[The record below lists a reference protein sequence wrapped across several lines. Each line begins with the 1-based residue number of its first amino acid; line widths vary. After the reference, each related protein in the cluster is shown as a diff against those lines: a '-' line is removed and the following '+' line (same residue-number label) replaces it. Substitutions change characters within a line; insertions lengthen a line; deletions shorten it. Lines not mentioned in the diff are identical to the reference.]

1 MVNAGSGVIVLA
13 RILLSKIRY
22 RRVAGKRISCAVR
35 SLAIGLGLC
44 GYLLFNCMAAYGES
58 DRNAI
63 PVCDKT
69 ESLDRNQET
78 TEELSLYATSALLM
92 DADSGR
98 VLYEK
103 NGREQRANASTTKIM
118 TCILAL
124 EYGNPEDIVTF
135 STNAARQPDVQMNA
149 GEGEQYYLKD
159 LLYALMLESHNDVA
173 VAIAEHIAGSVE
185 QFADDMNEKAGEIG
199 AYDTHFV
206 TPNGLDAEEH
216 YTTAYDLAR
225 IACYA
230 IQNDAFLEIIQTPA
244 HTFSEINGKRSV
256 GVVNRDAFLTQYDG
270 AIGIKTGFTGNAG
283 YCFVGAARRNGI
295 TLVSVVLASGWPP
308 HKTYKWSDTRALM
321 EYGFQRYSLQTVL
334 DDTYEL
340 PDVPVE
346 RGMEADT
353 VSVRLEEGTKV
364 NLLVRED
371 ESIRYELS
379 LPEAVTAPVRQG
391 DVAGTLDIYIDEDLF
406 TSEVLYFAEDIPVI
420 TYAYYLKKIYR
431 YYFLVES

>member
-1 MVNAGSGVIVLA
+1 MVNAGSGVIVLV

-22 RRVAGKRISCAVR
+22 GRVAEKRISRFVR
-35 SLAIGLGLC
+35 LLAIGLGLC
-44 GYLLFNCMAAYGES
+44 GFLFLNCMAAYGES
-58 DRNAI
+58 NRNSI
-63 PVCDKT
+63 PVCYKA
-69 ESLDRNQET
+69 ESLDHDRET
-78 TEELSLYATSALLM
+78 TEELSLYASSALLM

-135 STNAARQPDVQMNA
+135 SANAASQPDVQMNA

-185 QFADDMNEKAGEIG
+185 QFADYMNEKAEELG

-206 TPNGLDAEEH
+206 TPNGLDAKEH

-225 IACYA
+225 IASYA
-230 IQNDAFLEIIQTPA
+230 IQNDAFLDIIQTPA

-256 GVVNRDAFLTQYDG
+256 GVVNRDAFLTQYEG

-283 YCFVGAARRNGI
+283 YCFVGAAKRDGI

-308 HKTYKWSDTRALM
+308 HKTYKWSDTRVLM
-321 EYGFQRYSLQTVL
+321 EYGFQKYSLQTVL
-334 DDTYEL
+334 DDTYDL

-346 RGMEADT
+346 RGMEKDM

-364 NLLVRED
+364 SLLVRED
-371 ESIRYELS
+371 ERIRYELS
-379 LPEAVTAPVRQG
+379 LPEAVTAPVNQG
-391 DVAGTLDIYIDEDLF
+391 EIAGTLDIYIDEELYA
-406 TSEVLYFAEDIPVI
+406 SEVLYYAENIPVI
-420 TYAYYLKKIYR
+420 TYAYYFKKIYQ
-431 YYFLVES
+431 YYFMVES